1 MQLPGVLV
9 DVTMPAVSASIEEM
23 STSQTTAPPAKTT
36 GDTSF
41 FGHPKMLAS
50 LFSVEMWE
58 RFSFYG
64 MQGILL
70 YYMYFT
76 AEQGGLSI
84 DKGLAAGLVGAYGG
98 GVYLSTILG
107 AWLADRV
114 FGSEKVLFGAAIMI
128 MMGHIALAL
137 IPGIP
142 GLIAGLVLVGVG
154 SGGLKANAT
163 ALVGTLYD
171 EKDERRDAGFSIFY
185 MGINIGGLI
194 GPLVTGWLQESNGF
208 HWGFGAAAVGMAIG
222 LVIYALGRKRLP
234 AEAHRVPNPLPAK
247 DRTKYGLIF
256 LGILVVIGVLLG
268 TGIVNADNLARSMA
282 YAAIGA
288 SVIYLFLIF
297 RSPLVTGLERKRVL
311 AFIPLY
317 IASAAF
323 WALFQQQFTFIAVYS
338 EEKLDRNLFG
348 WEMPAAWVQSINPV
362 FIIIFAGVMAALWT
376 KLGSRQPSSPF
387 KFSMGLFIMGLAFLA
402 FIPLAGGGKTPLLAL
417 VGILFLFTLAELCL
431 SPIGLS
437 VSTKLAPKA
446 FHTQMV
452 ALFFLSVSLGTT
464 LAGILAGLYNPDN
477 ELPYFLGIG
486 GVAVV
491 LAVALAAATPAI
503 KKLMAGVR

>member
-1 MQLPGVLV
+1 
-9 DVTMPAVSASIEEM
+9 M
-23 STSQTTAPPAKTT
+23 STPLDTVSPAKTQ

-76 AEQGGLSI
+76 AEQGGLAI
-84 DKGLAAGLVGAYGG
+84 DQTLAAGLVGAYGG

-107 AWLADRV
+107 AWLADRI
-114 FGSEKVLFGAAIMI
+114 FGSERVLFGSAILI
-128 MMGHIALAL
+128 MAGHIALAL
-137 IPGIP
+137 LPGIP
-142 GLIAGLVLVGVG
+142 GLIAGLVLVAVG

-163 ALVGTLYD
+163 ALVGTLYE

-185 MGINIGGLI
+185 MGVNIGGLV

-208 HWGFGAAAVGMAIG
+208 HWGFGAAAIGMAIG
-222 LVIYALGRKRLP
+222 LGIYAINRSKLP
-234 AEAHRVPNPLPAK
+234 KEAHHVPNPLPVAQ
-247 DRTKYGLIF
+247 RGRFGLIF
-256 LGILVVIGVLLG
+256 LAIAAVIAALLA
-268 TGIVNADNLARSMA
+268 TGIVNAGNLARSMA

-288 SVIYLFLIF
+288 SVIYFVLIF
-297 RSPLVTGLERKRVL
+297 RSPKVSTVERSRVL

-338 EEKLDRNLFG
+338 EEKLDRTLFG

-376 KLGSRQPSSPF
+376 KLGHKQPSSPM
-387 KFSMGLFIMGLAFLA
+387 KFAAGLLVMGLAFLA
-402 FIPLAGGGKTPLLAL
+402 FIPLAGDGKTPLLAL
-417 VGILFLFTLAELCL
+417 VGILFLFTLAELFL

-437 VSTKLAPKA
+437 VSTKLAPQA

-464 LAGILAGLYNPDN
+464 LAGILAGLYNPKD
-477 ELPYFLGIG
+477 ELPYFAGVG

-491 LAVALAAATPAI
+491 LAVALAAGTPAI

>member
-1 MQLPGVLV
+1 MI
-9 DVTMPAVSASIEEM
+9 PA
-23 STSQTTAPPAKTT
+23 TTP

-70 YYMYFT
+70 YYMYFSAT
-76 AEQGGLSI
+76 QGGLEI
-84 DKGLAAGLVGAYGG
+84 DKALAASLVGAYGG

-107 AWLADRV
+107 AWLADRL
-114 FGSEKVLFGAAIMI
+114 FGSERVLFGSAIMI
-128 MMGHIALAL
+128 MAGHIGLAL

-142 GLIAGLVLVGVG
+142 GLITGLALVGIG

-163 ALVGTLYD
+163 ALVGSLYR

-185 MGINIGGLI
+185 MGINTGGLI
-194 GPLVTGWLQESNGF
+194 GPLVTGWLQESQGF
-208 HWGFGAAAVGMAIG
+208 HWGFGAAAIGMAIG
-222 LVIYALGRKRLP
+222 LSIYAMGRGKLP
-234 AEAHRVPNPLPAK
+234 AEAHRVPNPLPATQRNLPRPDSRR
-247 DRTKYGLIF
+247 DRRRSLPAAGHGNRNVTPRP
-256 LGILVVIGVLLG
+256 VRLLPC
-268 TGIVNADNLARSMA
+268 RQ
-282 YAAIGA
+282 IGA
-288 SVIYLFLIF
+288 SVLYFVLIY
-297 RSPLVTGLERKRVL
+297 SSKKVTTLERGRVT

-376 KLGSRQPSSPF
+376 RLGRRQPGSAL
-387 KFSMGLFIMGLAFLA
+387 KFSIGLFVMGLAFLA

-417 VGILFLFTLAELCL
+417 IGILFLFTLAELFL

-437 VSTKLAPKA
+437 VTTKLAPQA

-464 LAGILAGLYNPDN
+464 LAGILSGLYNPDD
-477 ELPYFLGIG
+477 ELPYFIG
-486 GVAVV
+486 VGGTAMI
-491 LAVALAAATPAI
+491 LAVGLAAASPAI
-503 KKLMAGVR
+503 RKLMGGVR

>member
-1 MQLPGVLV
+1 M
-9 DVTMPAVSASIEEM
+9 T
-23 STSQTTAPPAKTT
+23 TSQDTVVAAKSP

-41 FGHPKMLAS
+41 FGHPKMLAN
-50 LFSVEMWE
+50 LFTVEMWE

-76 AEQGGLSI
+76 ADQGGLSI
-84 DKGLAAGLVGAYGG
+84 DKALAATLVGAYGG

-114 FGSEKVLFGAAIMI
+114 FGSERVLFGSAILI
-128 MMGHIALAL
+128 MGGHVALAL
-137 IPGIP
+137 LPGIP
-142 GLIAGLVLVGVG
+142 GLVAGLVLVAVG

-163 ALVGTLYD
+163 ALVGTLYG

-185 MGINIGGLI
+185 MGVNIGGLV
-194 GPLVTGWLQESNGF
+194 GPLVTGWLQESHGF
-208 HWGFGAAAVGMAIG
+208 HWGFGAAAVGMALG
-222 LVIYALGRKRLP
+222 LAIYSLGRKNLP
-234 AEAHRVPNPLPAK
+234 EEAHHVPNPLPAG
-247 DRTKYGLIF
+247 DRKRYGLIF
-256 LGILVVIGVLLG
+256 LGILAAIVLVLV
-268 TGIVNADNLARSMA
+268 TGIVHAENLARTMA
-282 YAAIGA
+282 YAAIAA
-288 SVIYLFLIF
+288 SVIYFTLIF
-297 RSPLVTGLERKRVL
+297 RSPKVTAVERSRVL

-317 IASAAF
+317 IASAGF

-338 EEKLDRNLFG
+338 EEKLDRNVFG

-376 KLGSRQPSSPF
+376 KLGKKQPSSPM
-387 KFSMGLFIMGLAFLA
+387 KFAVGLLVMGLAFLA
-402 FIPLAGGGKTPLLAL
+402 FIPLSGAGKTPLLAL
-417 VGILFLFTLAELCL
+417 VGILFLFTLAELFL

-486 GVAVV
+486 GAAVV
-491 LAVALAAATPAI
+491 LAAGLAAGAPAI

>member
-1 MQLPGVLV
+1 
-9 DVTMPAVSASIEEM
+9 
-23 STSQTTAPPAKTT
+23 
-36 GDTSF
+36 
-41 FGHPKMLAS
+41 MLAS

-70 YYMYFT
+70 YYMYFSAT
-76 AEQGGLSI
+76 QGGLEI
-84 DKGLAAGLVGAYGG
+84 DKALAASLVGAYGG

-107 AWLADRV
+107 AWLADRL
-114 FGSEKVLFGAAIMI
+114 FGSERVLFGSAIMI
-128 MMGHIALAL
+128 MAGHIGLAL

-142 GLIAGLVLVGVG
+142 GLITGLVLVGIG

-163 ALVGTLYD
+163 ALVGSLYR

-185 MGINIGGLI
+185 MGINTGGLI
-194 GPLVTGWLQESNGF
+194 GPLVTGWLQESQGF
-208 HWGFGAAAVGMAIG
+208 HWGFGAAAIGMAIG
-222 LVIYALGRKRLP
+222 LGIYAMGRGKLP
-234 AEAHRVPNPLPAK
+234 AEAHRVPNPLPATQ
-247 DRTKYGLIF
+247 RTRYGLIF
-256 LGILVVIGVLLG
+256 AAIVVVVALLLG
-268 TGIVNADNLARSMA
+268 TGAVNANNLAMSMA

-288 SVIYLFLIF
+288 SVLYFVLIY
-297 RSPLVTGLERKRVL
+297 SSKKVTTLERGRVT

-376 KLGSRQPSSPF
+376 RLGRKQPGSAL
-387 KFSMGLFIMGLAFLA
+387 KFSIGLFVMGLAFLA

-417 VGILFLFTLAELCL
+417 IGILFLFTLAELFL

-437 VSTKLAPKA
+437 VTTKLAPQA

-464 LAGILAGLYNPDN
+464 LAGILSGLYNPDD
-477 ELPYFLGIG
+477 ELPYFIG
-486 GVAVV
+486 VGGTAMI
-491 LAVALAAATPAI
+491 LAVGLAAASPAI
-503 KKLMAGVR
+503 KKLMGGVR

>member
-1 MQLPGVLV
+1 M
-9 DVTMPAVSASIEEM
+9 T
-23 STSQTTAPPAKTT
+23 TSLDTVAPKKSS

-76 AEQGGLSI
+76 ADQGGLSI
-84 DKGLAAGLVGAYGG
+84 DKALAATLVGAYGG

-114 FGSEKVLFGAAIMI
+114 LGSERVLFGSALLIMA
-128 MMGHIALAL
+128 GHVALAL
-137 IPGIP
+137 LPGIP
-142 GLIAGLVLVGVG
+142 GLVAGLVLVAVG

-163 ALVGTLYD
+163 ALVGTLYA

-185 MGINIGGLI
+185 MGVNIGGLV
-194 GPLVTGWLQESNGF
+194 GPLVTGFLQESSGF

-222 LVIYALGRKRLP
+222 LVIYALGRRKLP
-234 AEAHRVPNPLPAK
+234 EAAHHVPNPLPA
-247 DRTKYGLIF
+247 DERRRYGLIF
-256 LGILVVIGVLLG
+256 LGILVVIALLLG
-268 TGIVNADNLARSMA
+268 TGIVNAGNLARTMA
-282 YAAIGA
+282 YAAIAA
-288 SVIYLFLIF
+288 SVLYFTLIF
-297 RSPLVTGLERKRVL
+297 RSRKVTALERSRVV

-317 IASAAF
+317 IASAGF

-362 FIIIFAGVMAALWT
+362 FIILFAGVMAALWT
-376 KLGSRQPSSPF
+376 RLGTKQPGSPL
-387 KFSMGLFIMGLAFLA
+387 KFAAGLFVMGLAFLA
-402 FIPLAGGGKTPLLAL
+402 FIPLSGAGKTPLLAL
-417 VGILFLFTLAELCL
+417 VAILFLFTLAELFL

-446 FHTQMV
+446 FQTQMV

-486 GVAVV
+486 GAAIV
-491 LAVALAAATPAI
+491 LAAALAAGAPAI
-503 KKLMAGVR
+503 RRLMAGVR

>member
-1 MQLPGVLV
+1 
-9 DVTMPAVSASIEEM
+9 
-23 STSQTTAPPAKTT
+23 
-36 GDTSF
+36 
-41 FGHPKMLAS
+41 MLAS

-76 AEQGGLSI
+76 AAEGGLGI

-107 AWLADRV
+107 AWLADRL
-114 FGSEKVLFGAAIMI
+114 FGSEKVLFGSAILI
-128 MMGHIALAL
+128 MAGHIALAL
-137 IPGIP
+137 VPGIP

-163 ALVGTLYD
+163 ALVGSLYR

-185 MGINIGGLI
+185 MGINAGALI
-194 GPLVTGWLQESNGF
+194 GPLVTGWLQESHGF
-208 HWGFGAAAVGMAIG
+208 HWGFGAAAVGMAVG
-222 LVIYALGRKRLP
+222 LAIYAVGRKKLP
-234 AEAHRVPNPLPAK
+234 EEAHRVPNPLPAAE
-247 DRTKYGLIF
+247 RTKYGLRFAAIAA
-256 LGILVVIGVLLG
+256 VIAVLLA
-268 TGIVNADNLARSMA
+268 TGIVNAENLAMSMA

-288 SVIYLFLIF
+288 SVLYFALIF
-297 RSPLVTGLERKRVL
+297 SSKKVTGTERRRVA

-376 KLGSRQPSSPF
+376 RLGRKQPGSAL
-387 KFSMGLFIMGLAFLA
+387 KFSIGLFVMGLAFLA
-402 FIPLAGGGKTPLLAL
+402 FIPLAGGRQDAPAGPGGNPVPVHARGTVPVPHRPVRDHQAGSEGIPHPDGGAVLPLGVAGHHAGRHAL
-417 VGILFLFTLAELCL
+417 RPVQPGGRA
-431 SPIGLS
+431 
-437 VSTKLAPKA
+437 
-446 FHTQMV
+446 
-452 ALFFLSVSLGTT
+452 ALLHRHRRHGHAAGRWPGRG
-464 LAGILAGLYNPDN
+464 LAGDQEADGRRPLTG
-477 ELPYFLGIG
+477 ELQAPRT
-486 GVAVV
+486 A
-491 LAVALAAATPAI
+491 
-503 KKLMAGVR
+503 

>member
-1 MQLPGVLV
+1 
-9 DVTMPAVSASIEEM
+9 M
-23 STSQTTAPPAKTT
+23 STPHLADPPAATQ

-70 YYMYFT
+70 YYMYFS
-76 AEQGGLSI
+76 AAQGGLEI
-84 DKGLAAGLVGAYGG
+84 DKALAASLVGAYGG

-107 AWLADRV
+107 AWLADRL
-114 FGSEKVLFGAAIMI
+114 FGSERVLFASAIMI
-128 MMGHIALAL
+128 MAGHISLAL
-137 IPGIP
+137 IPGVP
-142 GLIAGLVLVGVG
+142 GLVTGLVLVGVG

-163 ALVGTLYD
+163 ALVGTLYS

-185 MGINIGGLI
+185 MGINLGALI
-194 GPLVTGWLQESNGF
+194 GPLITGWLQVSQGF
-208 HWGFGAAAVGMAIG
+208 HWGFGAAAVGMAVG
-222 LVIYALGRKRLP
+222 LGIYALGRNKLP
-234 AEAHRVPNPLPAK
+234 EEAHRVSNPLPAAE
-247 DRTKYGLIF
+247 RTRYGLIF
-256 LGILVVIGVLLG
+256 AALAVVIAALLV
-268 TGIVNADNLARSMA
+268 TGAVNAGNLALSMA

-288 SVIYLFLIF
+288 SVLYFVLIF
-297 RSPLVTGLERKRVL
+297 SSKKVNAVERGRVV

-338 EEKLDRNLFG
+338 QEKLDRNLFG

-376 KLGSRQPSSPF
+376 RLGQRQPGSAL
-387 KFSMGLFIMGLAFLA
+387 KFSAGLFVMGLAFLA

-417 VGILFLFTLAELCL
+417 VGILFLFTLAELFL

-464 LAGILAGLYNPDN
+464 LAGILAGLYNPKD
-477 ELPYFLGIG
+477 ELPYFIG
-486 GVAVV
+486 VGGTAII
-491 LAVALAAATPAI
+491 LAVCLAAAAPAI
-503 KKLMAGVR
+503 KKRMGGVR